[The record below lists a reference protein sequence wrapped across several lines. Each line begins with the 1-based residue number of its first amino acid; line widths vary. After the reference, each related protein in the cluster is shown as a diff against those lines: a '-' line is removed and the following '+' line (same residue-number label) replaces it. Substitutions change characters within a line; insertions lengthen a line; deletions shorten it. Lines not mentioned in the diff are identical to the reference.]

1 MSKQPKGTRIAN
13 IFGSFG
19 YFSVVVQWLWF
30 IATIVLPYLEESSL
44 KSVFLPA
51 PGDKHHTV
59 ATAINM
65 PPFVQVIIASLA
77 IIFTLAILVY
87 AIYMIPR
94 SIGKAGK
101 TITQKSAQVTVSH
114 ITHRHHKPLT
124 KRERKRL
131 FEYATW
137 SVKLLLLLIPCIL
150 LLLPADAK
158 LTIPHEVIL
167 LFGAFCAGMS
177 LVWFGLQ
184 YTISRFS
191 HSDPREIW

>member
-1 MSKQPKGTRIAN
+1 MSTSHKGTRIAN

-19 YFSVVVQWLWF
+19 YLSIVVQWFWF
-30 IATIVLPYLEESSL
+30 IAVIVLPYLEGSSL
-44 KSVFLPA
+44 KSIFLPA
-51 PGDKHHTV
+51 AGEKHHAV
-59 ATAINM
+59 AATINM
-65 PPFVQVIIASLA
+65 PPFMQLIIAGLA
-77 IIFTLAILVY
+77 IIFTLAITIY

-94 SIGKAGK
+94 SIGKVGK
-101 TITQKSAQVTVSH
+101 TITQKSAQVTISH
-114 ITHRHHKPLT
+114 IKHHHKPLT

-137 SVKLLLLLIPCIL
+137 SVKLLLLLIPCVL
-150 LLLPADAK
+150 LLLPAHAR

-184 YTISRFS
+184 YAISRFS